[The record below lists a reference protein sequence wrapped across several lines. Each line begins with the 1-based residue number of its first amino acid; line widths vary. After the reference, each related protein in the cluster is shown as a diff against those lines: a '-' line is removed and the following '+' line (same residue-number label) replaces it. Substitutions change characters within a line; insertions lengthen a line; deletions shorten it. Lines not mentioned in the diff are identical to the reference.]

1 MEPIARNII
10 QTLRARGLVSQRD
23 LVDGSSVLFMGRQRN
38 RFFVF
43 KQLHGSSFF
52 IKQAHEGEPGTVQ
65 SVTLEAQI
73 YQAVARTGAFRH
85 LQSVMPQLL
94 HFDPDSAT
102 MTLALIKDAEDLGA
116 RARRMGHNSLEHIV
130 QMGRIAA
137 QYHAV
142 PQTAI
147 DALDVEFTV
156 RPHWIFRLEETPSPL
171 TSLRGRSPASAA
183 FIDAIRANPELKATL
198 KWCRDH
204 WVANT
209 LIHGDFKLENF
220 LIESTDSDQ
229 KLRLI
234 DWERA
239 DLGDPAWDVGCG
251 LGALVIHCVMQ
262 RTPDVLDAALPE
274 MRAFWAAY
282 SAAAHRLDTAFLDKC
297 IAMMAARLLV
307 AGYEYCFAQDSLPDM
322 SQTLMQIARRITT
335 REGQSKI
342 CAGLAAPSMQA
353 AS

>member
-1 MEPIARNII
+1 VEPIARNII

-43 KQLHGSSFF
+43 KQLHGPSFF
-52 IKQAHEGEPGTVQ
+52 IKQAHESEPGTVQ

-73 YQAVARTGAFRH
+73 YRAVARTDAFRH

-116 RARRMGHNSLEHIV
+116 RARRVGHNSPVHAA

-137 QYHAV
+137 QCHAL
-142 PQTAI
+142 PRKAL
-147 DALDVEFTV
+147 DALDVAFD
-156 RPHWIFRLEETPSPL
+156 RKPHWIFRLEEDPSPL
-171 TSLRGRSPASAA
+171 SSLRGRSPASAA
-183 FIDAIRANPELKATL
+183 LIDAIRATPDFNETL
-198 KWCRDH
+198 AWCRNH
-204 WVANT
+204 WETDA

-220 LIESTDSDQ
+220 LVAAGDANQ

-251 LGALVIHCVMQ
+251 LGAFVVHYAMQ
-262 RTPDVLDAALPE
+262 QDPDALDTALPE

-282 SAAAHRLDTAFLDKC
+282 SAASERHDAAFLDKC

-322 SQTLMQIARRITT
+322 SQTLMQIARHMTT
-335 REGQSKI
+335 REGQRKV
-342 CAGLAAPSMQA
+342 CAGLAAPCMQA